1 MDYKYTGIIL
11 GKRDIGEADRIYSIF
26 TLEAGKIQA
35 KAVGVRKPGAKL
47 AGALENFTLADIS
60 VAKKQGMGKITG
72 SIIEDNF
79 SNLRGNLDALVLVF
93 EAVKIFDQLVGLEE
107 KDKNFFY
114 LLLEYL
120 KTIDKIAGNS
130 REKLSLINV
139 GFIFKL
145 LDLLGY
151 KIEANKCVHCGSKL
165 NVSGNFFSAEQGG
178 IVCKVCASKLQ
189 NNLKVSS
196 NAIKLIRIFF
206 ANNLKSLAKLK
217 AGENDVR
224 ELKLV
229 SQTFLN
235 WIGH

>member
-11 GKRDIGEADRIYSIF
+11 GKRDIGEADRIYSIY

-35 KAVGVRKPGAKL
+35 KAIGVRKPGAKL

-60 VAKKQGMGKITG
+60 VVKKQGMGKITG
-72 SIIEDNF
+72 SITENNF
-79 SNLRGNLDALVLVF
+79 SGLKGNFDALALVF

-107 KDKNFFY
+107 KDKKFFN

-120 KTIDKIAGNS
+120 ETVDNAAS
-130 REKLSLINV
+130 DDQEKLLLINA

-145 LDLLGY
+145 LNLLGY
-151 KIEANKCVHCGSKL
+151 KIEVNNCVHCGSKL
-165 NVSGNFFSAEQGG
+165 NVSENFFNAEQGG
-178 IVCKVCASKLQ
+178 IACKTCASKLQ
-189 NNLKVSS
+189 NNLKVSP
-196 NAIKLIRIFF
+196 NAIKLVRIFF

-217 AGENDVR
+217 VGKNEVR
-224 ELKLV
+224 ELNLI
-229 SQTFLN
+229 SQAFLD